1 MSILSK
7 INLPKDLKKLS
18 FNQLRKLNDELRDY
32 TIQVVSKTGGHLGA
46 SLGVIELTSA
56 LHYVFDTPRDKIIWD
71 VGHQTY
77 PHKIL
82 TGRKSKIHTLRKKN
96 GLSGFTKRSE
106 SIYDPF
112 GAAHSST
119 SVSANLGITAARD
132 MLNQNFDVISI
143 IGDGAI
149 SAGLAYE
156 GLNNLGHL
164 NKNSLII
171 LNDNEMS
178 IAEPVGAMSKYLVKL
193 LSSKSYESF
202 RDIIKNFTKRLP
214 NEVGDFAKKTE
225 GYLKGYL
232 TGNTLFEELGLNY
245 LGPIDGHNLKLLVQL
260 FKKYKNKE
268 LHGPVFLHLI
278 TKKGKGYKPAESS
291 KDKFHGVSS
300 FNLKTGVQNK
310 SKEKTFTNVVS
321 DTLLKLAKK
330 DNKIVAITAA
340 MPSGTGLD
348 KFKEIFPNR
357 FYDVGI
363 AEQHAVTFAGGM
375 ATEKVKPF
383 VAIYSTFLQRAYDQ
397 IIHDIAIQSLPVR
410 FLIDRSG
417 FVGAD
422 GATHAGSFDLSYLC
436 CLPNFIVMAPS
447 SGEELKNMIKLSMT
461 INDKPSAIRYPRN
474 LANDY
479 NEKAK
484 FNKIKLGEAK
494 LVKKGKRIA
503 FLSLGTRLQKILEV
517 SELIKKNYKFQ
528 CSVLDM
534 RFAKPI
540 DKKSINSLIK
550 NHEIF
555 VTIEENAI
563 GGFSSQVNNY
573 LLNESSK
580 SPKILNFFM
589 KDKFIDQSDIDD
601 QYSKSGISP
610 KIVSPVSLLKIGVE
624 AVRNTPIDITEPFF
638 TITPSATSD
647 LAPMKQSSSIITGLA
662 CKGSNTPPIPAPP
675 EI

>member
-484 FNKIKLGEAK
+484 FNIIKLGEAK

-589 KDKFIDQSDIDD
+589 KDKFIDQSDIED
-601 QYSKSGISP
+601 QYTLSGISSK
-610 KIVSPVSLLKIGVE
+610 KIYEKLTSFLK
-624 AVRNTPIDITEPFF
+624 
-638 TITPSATSD
+638 
-647 LAPMKQSSSIITGLA
+647 
-662 CKGSNTPPIPAPP
+662 
-675 EI
+675 

>member
-18 FNQLRKLNDELRDY
+18 FNQLQKLNDELRDY

-56 LHYVFDTPRDKIIWD
+56 LHYVFDAPRDKIIWD

-149 SAGLAYE
+149 SAGMAFE

-245 LGPIDGHNLKLLVQL
+245 LGPVDGHNLKLLVQL
-260 FKKYKNKE
+260 FKKYKKKE

-278 TKKGKGYKPAESS
+278 TKKGKGYKPAEIS

-321 DTLLKLAKK
+321 ETLLKLAKK
-330 DNKIVAITAA
+330 DKKIVAITAA

-348 KFKEIFPNR
+348 KFKEIYPNR

-397 IIHDIAIQSLPVR
+397 IVHDIAIQSLPVR

-422 GATHAGSFDLSYLC
+422 GSTHAGSYDLSFLC

-447 SGEELKNMIKLSMT
+447 SGEELKNMINLSMS

-494 LVKKGKRIA
+494 LVKKGKKIA
-503 FLSLGTRLQKILEV
+503 FLSLGTRLQKTLEV

-580 SPKILNFFM
+580 TPKILNFFM
-589 KDKFIDQSDIDD
+589 KDKFIDQADIED
-601 QYSKSGISP
+601 QYTISGISN
-610 KIVSPVSLLKIGVE
+610 KIIYEKLTKLL
-624 AVRNTPIDITEPFF
+624 N
-638 TITPSATSD
+638 
-647 LAPMKQSSSIITGLA
+647 
-662 CKGSNTPPIPAPP
+662 
-675 EI
+675 

>member
-18 FNQLRKLNDELRDY
+18 YSELQKLNDELRDY
-32 TIQVVSKTGGHLGA
+32 TIEVVSKTGGHLGA
-46 SLGVIELTSA
+46 SLGVIELTTA
-56 LHYVFDTPRDKIIWD
+56 LHYVFDAPRDKIIWD

-82 TGRKSKIHTLRKKN
+82 TGRKNKIHTLRKKN

-119 SVSANLGITAARD
+119 SISASLGITAARD
-132 MLNQNFDVISI
+132 ILNKNFDVISV

-149 SAGLAYE
+149 SAGMAFE

-164 NKNSLII
+164 NKNSLIV

-214 NEVGDFAKKTE
+214 NEVGEFAKKTE
-225 GYLKGYL
+225 GYFKGYL

-245 LGPIDGHNLKLLVQL
+245 IGPVDGHNLKLLVQL
-260 FKKYKNKE
+260 FKKYKKKE

-278 TKKGKGYKPAESS
+278 TQKGKGYKPAEES

-300 FNLKTGVQNK
+300 FDVKTGVQNK
-310 SKEKTFTNVVS
+310 SKVVTYTNVVS

-330 DNKIVAITAA
+330 DKKIVAITAA
-340 MPSGTGLD
+340 MPTGTGLN
-348 KFKEIFPNR
+348 KFQEKYPLR

-375 ATEKVKPF
+375 TTESIKPF

-397 IIHDIAIQSLPVR
+397 VVHDIAIQSLPVR

-447 SGEELKNMIKLSMT
+447 NGEELKNMIKLAQS
-461 INDKPSAIRYPRN
+461 INNKPSAIRYPRDF
-474 LANDY
+474 AYEY
-479 NEKAK
+479 NNNNN
-484 FNKIKLGEAK
+484 FQKILIGKGKIL
-494 LVKKGKRIA
+494 KKGKKIA
-503 FLSLGTRLQKILEV
+503 FLNLGTRLKKVLEINEMIKNHHKINCTLV
-517 SELIKKNYKFQ
+517 
-528 CSVLDM
+528 DM

-540 DKKSINSLIK
+540 DAKLIQNLNK
-550 NHEIF
+550 THDIF
-555 VTIEENAI
+555 ITIEENAI
-563 GGFSSQVNNY
+563 GGFSSQVND
-573 LLNESSK
+573 LLINK
-580 SPKILNFFM
+580 LNKTPKILNFFM
-589 KDKFIDQSDIDD
+589 KDEFIDQSDIDD
-601 QYSKSGISP
+601 QYNKSGISKELIFD
-610 KIVSPVSLLKIGVE
+610 KISTLLK
-624 AVRNTPIDITEPFF
+624 
-638 TITPSATSD
+638 
-647 LAPMKQSSSIITGLA
+647 
-662 CKGSNTPPIPAPP
+662 
-675 EI
+675 

>member
-46 SLGVIELTSA
+46 CLGVIELTSA
-56 LHYVFDTPRDKIIWD
+56 LHYVFNTPRDKIIWD

-461 INDKPSAIRYPRN
+461 LNDKPSAIRYPRN

-563 GGFSSQVNNY
+563 GGFSSQVNDY
-573 LLNESSK
+573 LLNESSTT
-580 SPKILNFFM
+580 PKILNFFM
-589 KDKFIDQSDIDD
+589 KDKFIDQSDIED
-601 QYSKSGISP
+601 QYTISGISSK
-610 KIVSPVSLLKIGVE
+610 KIYEKLTNFLK
-624 AVRNTPIDITEPFF
+624 
-638 TITPSATSD
+638 
-647 LAPMKQSSSIITGLA
+647 
-662 CKGSNTPPIPAPP
+662 
-675 EI
+675 

>member
-18 FNQLRKLNDELRDY
+18 FNQLQKLNDELRDY

-56 LHYVFDTPRDKIIWD
+56 LHYVFDAPRDKIIWD

-149 SAGLAYE
+149 SAGMAFE

-245 LGPIDGHNLKLLVQL
+245 LGPVDGHNLKLLVQL
-260 FKKYKNKE
+260 FKKYKKKE

-330 DNKIVAITAA
+330 DKKIVAITAA

-348 KFKEIFPNR
+348 KFKEIYPNR

-397 IIHDIAIQSLPVR
+397 IVHDIAIQSLPVR

-422 GATHAGSFDLSYLC
+422 GSTHAGSYDLSFLC

-447 SGEELKNMIKLSMT
+447 SGEELKNMINLSLS

-494 LVKKGKRIA
+494 LVKKGKKIA
-503 FLSLGTRLQKILEV
+503 FLSLGTRLQKTLEV

-580 SPKILNFFM
+580 TPKILNFFM
-589 KDKFIDQSDIDD
+589 KDKFIDQADIED
-601 QYSKSGISP
+601 QYTISGISN
-610 KIVSPVSLLKIGVE
+610 KIIYEKLTKLL
-624 AVRNTPIDITEPFF
+624 N
-638 TITPSATSD
+638 
-647 LAPMKQSSSIITGLA
+647 
-662 CKGSNTPPIPAPP
+662 
-675 EI
+675 

>member
-321 DTLLKLAKK
+321 DTLIKLAKK

-357 FYDVGI
+357 FFDVGI

-589 KDKFIDQSDIDD
+589 KDKFIDQSDIED
-601 QYSKSGISP
+601 QYTLSGISSK
-610 KIVSPVSLLKIGVE
+610 KIYEKLTNFLK
-624 AVRNTPIDITEPFF
+624 
-638 TITPSATSD
+638 
-647 LAPMKQSSSIITGLA
+647 
-662 CKGSNTPPIPAPP
+662 
-675 EI
+675 

>member
-82 TGRKSKIHTLRKKN
+82 TGRKNKIHTLRKKN

-119 SVSANLGITAARD
+119 SISANLGITAARD

-357 FYDVGI
+357 FFDVGI

-589 KDKFIDQSDIDD
+589 KDKFIDQSDIED
-601 QYSKSGISP
+601 QYTLSGISSK
-610 KIVSPVSLLKIGVE
+610 KIYEKLTNFLK
-624 AVRNTPIDITEPFF
+624 
-638 TITPSATSD
+638 
-647 LAPMKQSSSIITGLA
+647 
-662 CKGSNTPPIPAPP
+662 
-675 EI
+675 

>member
-1 MSILSK
+1 MSILSN

-18 FNQLRKLNDELRDY
+18 FNQWQKLNDELRDY

-56 LHYVFDTPRDKIIWD
+56 LHYVFDAPKDKIIWD

-164 NKNSLII
+164 NKNSLVI

-534 RFAKPI
+534 RFAKPV

-589 KDKFIDQSDIDD
+589 KDKFIDQSDIED
-601 QYSKSGISP
+601 QYTLSGISSK
-610 KIVSPVSLLKIGVE
+610 KIYEKLTNFLK
-624 AVRNTPIDITEPFF
+624 
-638 TITPSATSD
+638 
-647 LAPMKQSSSIITGLA
+647 
-662 CKGSNTPPIPAPP
+662 
-675 EI
+675 